1 MDREKEYNKNNNNN
15 NINNNNTNDIIFH
28 FNNQYKLCILFL
40 HSDETYKYIQTN

>member
-15 NINNNNTNDIIFH
+15 NIINNNTNDIIFNMD
-28 FNNQYKLCILFL
+28 FIFL